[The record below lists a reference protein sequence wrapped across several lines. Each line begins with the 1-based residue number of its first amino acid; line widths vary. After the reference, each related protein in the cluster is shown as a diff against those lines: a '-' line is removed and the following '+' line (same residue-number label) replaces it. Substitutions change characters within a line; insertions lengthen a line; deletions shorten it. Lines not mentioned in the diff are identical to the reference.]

1 MKMTVLGATGATGEQ
16 ILRRGLAAGHEVTA
30 VARRPEVVRESHP
43 RLRVVAGDVL
53 QPASL
58 PAAIAGTEVVLS
70 ALGSRAMREPTTVYS
85 AGTAAVLAAMR
96 EAGVQRFIGIT
107 AAPLGPKDQH
117 GALERYLVN
126 PVLWWFF
133 GAQYADMRA
142 MEELVAASDRD
153 WTVFRPPRLTHT
165 AATGQYRLAMD
176 APLPRARIVSRAD
189 LAAAMVAAA
198 QDPTLVGHAVS
209 IAA

>member
-1 MKMTVLGATGATGEQ
+1 MLGASGATGEQ
-16 ILRRGLAAGHEVTA
+16 ILRRGLAAGHQVTA
-30 VARRPEVVRESHP
+30 VARCPEAVQESHP

-85 AGTAAVLAAMR
+85 AGTAAVLAAMG
-96 EAGVQRFIGIT
+96 EAGVRRFIGIT
-107 AAPLGPKDQH
+107 AAPLGPKNQH
-117 GALERYLVN
+117 GVLERYLVN

-142 MEELVAASDRD
+142 MEALVAASDRD

-165 AATGQYRLAMD
+165 AATGHYRLAID
-176 APLPRARIVSRAD
+176 APLPRAQTVSRAD

>member
-1 MKMTVLGATGATGEQ
+1 MKMTVFGASGATGEQ

-30 VARRPEVVRESHP
+30 VARRPEAVQQAHP

-53 QPASL
+53 RPASL

-85 AGTAAVLAAMR
+85 AGTAAVLAAMH
-96 EAGVQRFIGIT
+96 EAGVRRFIGIT

-117 GALERYLVN
+117 GALERYLMN
-126 PVLWWFF
+126 PVLWLFF
-133 GAQYADMRA
+133 GAQYEDMRA
-142 MEELVAASDRD
+142 MEALVAASDRD
-153 WTVFRPPRLTHT
+153 WTVFRPPRLTRN
-165 AATGQYRLAMD
+165 AATGHYRLAVD
-176 APLPRARIVSRAD
+176 APLQRARTVSRAD
-189 LAAAMVAAA
+189 LAVAMVAAA
-198 QDPTLVGHAVS
+198 QDPTMIGHAVS